1 MSTKTITSPRSE
13 SELHNIVTEAYDL
26 GPDALMKAITSKFSV
41 AFVSTKKSG
50 PLQVRPALGQTWEN
64 RKTGR
69 PVEVTRL
76 SEGLSGYP
84 LIYAKHTDLLNAP
97 AQGISATEWHRT
109 YNFLG

>member
-1 MSTKTITSPRSE
+1 MSTKTITSPHTE
-13 SELHNIVTEAYDL
+13 SELHNIVTETYDL

-41 AFVSTKKSG
+41 AFVSKKRAAH
-50 PLQVRPALGQTWEN
+50 QVRPALGQTWEN